1 MIQQLLAKLQTY
13 KQQQEEEEVAESSM
27 KSKMDVS
34 TANPIHL
41 DTPFKLPTEYLPQ
54 DQPCPIDKSV
64 LYDLNYFI
72 NHVVNYLLQRNV
84 IRLVDSSFS

>member
-1 MIQQLLAKLQTY
+1 MIQHLLAKCHVSNM
-13 KQQQEEEEVAESSM
+13 QEEQKETPEPDTSPKPDAM
-27 KSKMDVS
+27 NLNLD
-34 TANPIHL
+34 HL
-41 DTPFKLPTEYLPQ
+41 DTPFKLPMEYLPQ

-64 LYDLNYFI
+64 LSDLNYFI